1 MLSKLQPVKFF
12 NRLIGKV
19 DANIHLRSVLIVPF
33 VLQIGGVMGVVG
45 YISWVNG
52 QQAVE
57 HLATRLQNE
66 ICDRIEQ
73 HLNSYLITPKQIN
86 QTNEYSIHLGL
97 LQPLD
102 LKITER
108 YLGKQMRI
116 FQISRN
122 NFVNTTGEFIGIQ
135 RLDNDN
141 FLINKISADKDISKL
156 DVYTTDK
163 QENPVVVKTVRDYE
177 PRQESWYTDAVKL
190 GKPLWSQVD
199 QQIDQPNIFSRSSSY
214 PLDDRTDQLIG
225 VISFD
230 LMLSQ
235 IGHFLNKLKIGR
247 LGKAFILESDGLMI
261 ASSTTEPSY
270 MMIDGQTKRLLA
282 SDSQNY
288 LIRLTTEHLIQRFG
302 DLKLLVD
309 QQRFKFKADGAHY
322 FVQARNWQDEIGLD
336 WLIVVV
342 IPEAEFAEQINHNN
356 QVTILLCVAALL
368 VATEISIL
376 TNRWV
381 IKPIVQL
388 SVSAKKI
395 ISGEWQQ
402 IIDIQRSDELGDLAK
417 SFNSMAQQ
425 LKTSF
430 TNLEAQHMEMQALN
444 EVLAES
450 QSRLTRLQTI
460 QQELIQSQQI
470 ATQGQQIAERANHA
484 KSEFLA
490 NMSHELRTPLNAI
503 LGFTQVMSYDNSL
516 SSEHQENLAIINR
529 AGEHLLNLINDI
541 LEMSKIEAGKT
552 TLNVGSFDL
561 IHLLQSLEKMF
572 RFRTASKGLQLI
584 FEYAADIPQYVQTD
598 ESKLRQVLLNLLS
611 NAIKFTSTGSVALR
625 VGVGRWKNGEDGED
639 GEKHYP
645 VPSLYDASGQFLHF
659 EVIDTGAGISPDEID
674 VLFAAFGQTE
684 TGKKSQQGTGLGLAI
699 SRKYVQLMGGDIS
712 VSSILGRGSTFTFN
726 IQIGLALSEEIPP
739 QKIQRQVIG
748 LAPEQPEY
756 RILVVDDVMES
767 RLVIVKLLTAIGFV
781 VREAKNGEE
790 AIAQWIEWQPHLIFM
805 DMRMPVMDGY
815 EATKIIKAREI
826 AYKLWK
832 IHTPLAVEAKQIN
845 DLRNLFNYGTQC
857 ELLPNT
863 HFTCCHSNS
872 LISPATHSQSDGLA
886 KTHTV
891 IIALTA
897 SAFEEERQ
905 KILANGCDDFIRKP
919 FTREV
924 LLEKLHQH
932 LGVKYISQIE
942 TAKIATLNPE
952 INILPNEMEI
962 MRHLSHMSPELLEKI
977 HHAAAS
983 CSDDL
988 ILELLHQMPPDKS
1001 QVFRFFSDL
1010 ARKYQFEKI
1019 MELTRTKAE

>member
-12 NRLIGKV
+12 NRLIGKL
-19 DANIHLRSVLIVPF
+19 DANTHLRSILIVPF

-45 YISWVNG
+45 YFSWANG

-86 QTNEYSIHLGL
+86 QTNEYSIHRGL
-97 LQPLD
+97 PQPLD
-102 LKITER
+102 LKTTER

-116 FQISRN
+116 FQIGRN
-122 NFVNTTGEFIGIQ
+122 NLVNLKSEFIGF
-135 RLDNDN
+135 RLLDNDN
-141 FLINKISADKDISKL
+141 FSINKISADKGIGKL
-156 DVYTTDK
+156 YVYTTDK
-163 QENPVVVKTVRDYE
+163 QEKPVSVKTVRDYE
-177 PRQESWYTDAVKL
+177 PRQDSWYTDAVKL
-190 GKPLWSQVD
+190 GKPVWSQVD
-199 QQIDQPNIFSRSSSY
+199 QRTDQPDSFSKFSSY
-214 PLDDRTDQLIG
+214 PLDDGTDQLIG
-225 VISFD
+225 VIGFD

-235 IGHFLNKLKIGR
+235 IAHFLTKLKIGR
-247 LGKAFILESDGLMI
+247 FGKAFILEPDGLMI
-261 ASSTTEPSY
+261 ASSTTAPSY

-309 QQRFKFKADGAHY
+309 QQRFKFKADGVNY
-322 FVQARNWQDEIGLD
+322 FVQARNWQDQIGLD

-342 IPEAEFAEQINHNN
+342 IPEAEFADQINHNN
-356 QVTILLCVAALL
+356 QITILLCVAALL

-388 SVSAKKI
+388 SISAKKI
-395 ISGEWQQ
+395 TSGEWQP
-402 IIDIQRSDELGDLAK
+402 ITEVQRSDELGDLAK
-417 SFNSMAQQ
+417 SFNSMAEQ
-425 LKTSF
+425 LKASF
-430 TNLEAQHMEMQALN
+430 TSLETQHAEMQALN

-450 QSRLTRLQTI
+450 QSRLNQLQIT

-470 ATQGQQIAERANHA
+470 AAQGQQIAERANHA

-516 SSEHQENLAIINR
+516 SREHQENLAIINR

-552 TLNVGSFDL
+552 TLNVSSFDL
-561 IHLLQSLEKMF
+561 IHLLQSLEEMF

-598 ESKLRQVLLNLLS
+598 ESKLRQVLLNLLG
-611 NAIKFTSTGSVALR
+611 NAIKFTTTGSVTLR
-625 VGVGRWKNGEDGED
+625 MGVVETWGNWEEA
-639 GEKHYP
+639 ETHYP
-645 VPSLYDASGQFLHF
+645 IPSPPASSDQFLHF

-684 TGKKSQQGTGLGLAI
+684 TGRKSQQGTGLGLAI
-699 SRKYVQLMGGDIS
+699 SRKYVQLMGGDIN
-712 VSSILGRGSTFTFN
+712 VSSTLGKGSTFTFD
-726 IQIGLALSEEIPP
+726 IQFGLALFEEIPQP
-739 QKIQRQVIG
+739 TIPSQVIG

-815 EATKIIKAREI
+815 EATKIIKARGI

-832 IHTPLAVEAKQIN
+832 IHTPLAGGVKQTN
-845 DLRNLFNYGTQC
+845 YLENLFSRDTQC
-857 ELLPNT
+857 EFLPNT

-872 LISPATHSQSDGLA
+872 LISQHDGLA

-942 TAKIATLNPE
+942 SAKIAAINPE
-952 INILPNEMEI
+952 IHILPSEMEI
-962 MRHLSHMSPELLEKI
+962 MRHLSHMSPELRENI
-977 HHAAAS
+977 HYAAAS

-1019 MELTRTKAE
+1019 MELTSTKAE

>member
-19 DANIHLRSVLIVPF
+19 DANIHLKSVLIVPF

-45 YISWVNG
+45 YLSWING
-52 QQAVE
+52 QQSVE

-86 QTNEYSIHLGL
+86 QTNEYSMHLGL
-97 LQPLD
+97 PQPLD
-102 LKITER
+102 LKTTER
-108 YLGKQMRI
+108 YLRKQMRI
-116 FQISRN
+116 FQIGRN
-122 NFVNTTGEFIGIQ
+122 NFVHPKGEFIGIQ

-141 FLINKISADKDISKL
+141 FLINKISADKGIGKL
-156 DVYTTDK
+156 DVYTTNK
-163 QENPVVVKTVRDYE
+163 QENIVAVKTIRDYE
-177 PRQESWYTDAVKL
+177 PRQKSWYTDAAKL

-199 QQIDQPNIFSRSSSY
+199 QRTDQPDIFSRSSNY
-214 PLDDRTDQLIG
+214 PLDDSTDQLIG

-247 LGKAFILESDGLMI
+247 LGKAFILEPDGLMI

-322 FVQARNWQDEIGLD
+322 FVQARNWQDKIGLD

-356 QVTILLCVAALL
+356 QVTILLCVVALL

-388 SVSAKKI
+388 SISAKKI
-395 ISGEWQQ
+395 TSGEWQQ
-402 IIDIQRSDELGDLAK
+402 ITDIQRSDELGDLAK

-425 LKTSF
+425 LKASF
-430 TNLEAQHMEMQALN
+430 TNLEAQHVEMQALN
-444 EVLAES
+444 EVLAEN
-450 QSRLTRLQTI
+450 QSRLAQLQTT

-470 ATQGQQIAERANHA
+470 AAQGQQIAERANHA

-529 AGEHLLNLINDI
+529 AGEHLLNLINEI

-552 TLNVGSFDL
+552 TLNVSSFDL

-572 RFRTASKGLQLI
+572 RFRTTSQGLQLI

-598 ESKLRQVLLNLLS
+598 EIKLRQVLLNLLG
-611 NAIKFTSTGSVALR
+611 NAIKFTTTGSVALR
-625 VGVGRWKNGEDGED
+625 VGVGRGKNEED
-639 GEKHYP
+639 GEKPYP
-645 VPSLYDASGQFLHF
+645 VPSLCATSGQFLHF
-659 EVIDTGAGISPDEID
+659 EVIDTGAGISPEELDM
-674 VLFAAFGQTE
+674 LFAAFGQTE
-684 TGKKSQQGTGLGLAI
+684 TGRKSQQGTGLGLAI

-712 VSSILGRGSTFTFN
+712 VSSTLGRGSTFTFN
-726 IQIGLALSEEIPP
+726 IQIALALSEEIPP
-739 QKIQRQVIG
+739 QTIQRQVVG

-790 AIAQWIEWQPHLIFM
+790 AIAQWLEWQPHLIFM

-832 IHTPLAVEAKQIN
+832 IHTPLAEGVKQTN
-845 DLRNLFNYGTQC
+845 YLENLFSRDTQC

-872 LISPATHSQSDGLA
+872 LISPGTHSQSNGLA

-942 TAKIATLNPE
+942 TPKIATLNLE
-952 INILPNEMEI
+952 THILPNEMEI
-962 MRHLSHMSPELLEKI
+962 MQHLLHMSPELLENI